1 MMMVPDLT
9 LLLKK
14 AEEGNLAAFL
24 DGLLSK
30 LSSTGWAYEQITS
43 SSFIGCHPSNRD
55 GQGISAGHVANLCSE
70 IFDLSWC
77 SSFQNPIAVECKP
90 QEFGEFQSNIGF
102 FNWAPRGV
110 LRDLQLRENF
120 QPITATCFDPMHIYF
135 VNGLFHLEVTL
146 LLSVLYTDGIKREQI
161 HIFLQDWNWP
171 AAVRDRGS
179 TGKNL
184 FAKKVDGD
192 FKSSAREA
200 LALYPVLR
208 IFISELPRSSIST
221 PAIKSF
227 LALCLVLD
235 DIRLA
240 SAGAIDAAV
249 LLEHIR
255 AHLKAFQLAH
265 GLDRFLPKAN
275 FSLHLPDQLA
285 KHGVLM
291 QCFTHERRH
300 KEIKKYANNYCTG
313 IETVEKS
320 LLTAVFLTHALD
332 LQEFSTDSSL
342 VKWKAAGPECVM
354 IFVQNF
360 QIFLQSELLVSAY
373 TDRCKVGDVVVV
385 KEPRGIG
392 EVICNFK
399 YEDHRL
405 SLISFFEQMHDL
417 PNTFRVRSNPTM
429 VVSKNIQGPSIFKR
443 SGDMVKIAPE
453 SFFEQTVD
461 TSFVPGVKTCC
472 ERGRGVQVSPF
483 EESMV
488 LQNVK
493 SHFQNFDPEPKC
505 NAVYK

>member
-1 MMMVPDLT
+1 MIQCTYILWMAYFT
-9 LLLKK
+9 LKWPYSYLFCTPM
-14 AEEGNLAAFL
+14 A
-24 DGLLSK
+24 
-30 LSSTGWAYEQITS
+30 SSAS
-43 SSFIGCHPSNRD
+43 R
-55 GQGISAGHVANLCSE
+55 
-70 IFDLSWC
+70 
-77 SSFQNPIAVECKP
+77 
-90 QEFGEFQSNIGF
+90 SNISCKIGI
-102 FNWAPRGV
+102 GQ
-110 LRDLQLRENF
+110 LQ
-120 QPITATCFDPMHIYF
+120 
-135 VNGLFHLEVTL
+135 
-146 LLSVLYTDGIKREQI
+146 S
-161 HIFLQDWNWP
+161 
-171 AAVRDRGS
+171 RDRGS

-240 SAGAIDAAV
+240 SAGGIDAAV

-320 LLTAVFLTHALD
+320 LLTASLLTHALD

-342 VKWKAAGPECVM
+342 VKWKAAGARVCYD
-354 IFVQNF
+354 
-360 QIFLQSELLVSAY
+360 FLSKISRSFCNQSSWWAPTPTGARSVN
-373 TDRCKVGDVVVV
+373 VVVV

-405 SLISFFEQMHDL
+405 SLISFFETNAWSPKHIQSPIEPDDGGQQKHSRPQYLQEIWRYGEDCSGIL
-417 PNTFRVRSNPTM
+417 LRADCWYVFCAPVWKHAANGVGCTSEFLLKSQWCFRMWKV
-429 VVSKNIQGPSIFKR
+429 IFKI
-443 SGDMVKIAPE
+443 SIQ
-453 SFFEQTVD
+453 SQ
-461 TSFVPGVKTCC
+461 
-472 ERGRGVQVSPF
+472 
-483 EESMV
+483 
-488 LQNVK
+488 
-493 SHFQNFDPEPKC
+493 KC
-505 NAVYK
+505 NAVYKWRSAEVMKSSS